1 MDLETAIAKI
11 RAGLVWLVKANPQFT
26 GRYQIELRFQDG
38 KVVRLKKVALRP
50 VL

>member
-11 RAGLVWLVKANPQFT
+11 RAGLAWLGKYHPDFT
-26 GRYQIELRFQDG
+26 GRYQVELRLKDG
-38 KVVRLKKVALRP
+38 KVVKLKKVALRP